1 MFGGSG
7 FVPISVNRRIKVLH
21 FSCSTVRG
29 GAEEHMLTLLRSL
42 DRARFQ
48 PLLAAH
54 RSLIELLHPDLPGEV
69 EVIPVS
75 LASARDLD
83 AAARLV
89 RLLRQKAVG
98 VVHSHMFQSSRL
110 ASPLAWL
117 AGVPVVI
124 ETPHIREQWRRG
136 WIKGSYSID
145 RLVGRF
151 VTKYIAVSK
160 ANRDYLVNEKRLPAN
175 KVVVVRNGISL
186 ERFDT
191 GRAPPAE
198 LRRAL
203 GIAENAPIVVV
214 AARLEPQKGHRILF
228 DAWRLVTQ
236 SFPQARLLVVGEG
249 SLRDQL
255 RTYSVRLNIDRSV
268 VFAGYQKNVP
278 DWLALA
284 HFSVLPSFYE
294 GLPLVALESL
304 AAARAVVATAVDG
317 TAEVVI
323 DGETGLLAP
332 PGESVALS
340 AAISKLIAS
349 PELARNMGRA
359 GRRLVEEHFS
369 ERRQVSETEAVYEA
383 ALRRH
388 LGSTSSG
395 GFLEGRAA

>member
-1 MFGGSG
+1 M
-7 FVPISVNRRIKVLH
+7 PASVNRRINVLH

-54 RSLIELLHPDLPGEV
+54 RSLIELLHPNLPGEV

-89 RLLRQKAVG
+89 RLLRQKTVG

-117 AGVPVVI
+117 AGVPAVI
-124 ETPHIREQWRRG
+124 ETPHIREHWRRG
-136 WIKGSYSID
+136 WIKGSYFID
-145 RLVGRF
+145 RLVGRC
-151 VTKYIAVSK
+151 VTKYIAVSN

-186 ERFDT
+186 ERFDPE
-191 GRAPPAE
+191 RAPPAE
-198 LRRAL
+198 LRRSL

-255 RTYSVRLNIDRSV
+255 RTYAVRLNIDRSV
-268 VFAGYQKNVP
+268 VFAGYQKNVA

-323 DGETGLLAP
+323 DGQTGLLAP
-332 PGESVALS
+332 PGEPAALS
-340 AAISKLIAS
+340 AAISKLITS
-349 PELARNMGRA
+349 PELARNLGRA
-359 GRRLVEEHFS
+359 GRRLVEEHFN

-388 LGSTSSG
+388 PGSISSG
-395 GFLEGRAA
+395 ASLEGRAA